1 MRTQLI
7 LTTAAFGL
15 ASAIGAQAQ
24 AVYSVNAVGYIN
36 LTIPAKKYILTA
48 NQLKAGGN
56 TAAEVIP
63 NAKDGTIIFRYA
75 GAAGF
80 VANGYEFGA
89 WTVPGM
95 KLDQGAGFFLQNNDA
110 ADQVITLVGEVP
122 QGSPLTTSLGKGLNL
137 VSSQVPQAGKLVA
150 DLKFPAAEGDVVFQ
164 WDTAGQKYKDPN
176 GFEFGEWGKGEPNI
190 AVGEGFFVNKAAAVN
205 WDRTFSVSP

>member
-15 ASAIGAQAQ
+15 AGAIAAQAQ
-24 AVYSVNAVGYIN
+24 SVYSVNAVGYIN
-36 LTIPAKKYILTA
+36 VTVPTKKFVLTA

-56 TAAEVIP
+56 TAKEVMP
-63 NAKDGTIIFRYA
+63 SVKDGTIIFRYA
-75 GAAGF
+75 GASGF

-89 WTVPGM
+89 WTLPDM
-95 KLDQGAGFFLQNNDA
+95 KLDQGIGFFLQNNDA
-110 ADQVITLVGEVP
+110 ADQVVTLVGEVP
-122 QGSPLTTSLGKGLNL
+122 QGSPLTTSLSKGLNL

-150 DLKFPAAEGDVVFQ
+150 DLKFPVAEGDVVFQ

-176 GFEFGEWGKGEPNI
+176 GFEFSSWGTGEPNI
-190 AVGEGFFVNKAAAVN
+190 AVGEGFFVNKVAGAN